1 MSKPVFVSK
10 SVFLSLLALLLSM
23 APLAAVA
30 APPLLPG
37 PQHND
42 RLSLDVYA
50 LRGPQDQTAR
60 LYLSAIASNPSDT
73 LPDQFEKVWVEIR
86 TPGGE
91 QHNLLTPHKPTV
103 YNNVDAPNGQA
114 VIDLGD
120 VPLSNLVSVH
130 AVVSTGQPR
139 SQQFLLGQTAVTE
152 FAVNAHNV
160 VVPDF
165 EGYGAQMNGYV
176 YTAQN
181 DPTRGFT
188 GNEPPVDIE
197 NLEAKVK
204 DMKPG
209 LSRIF
214 LSPAAYLPGNQ
225 NLMDSVYKTV
235 ELAQK
240 SGANVNITW
249 WFIDR
254 AAKNDPVIQ
263 QQLMQQDMAE
273 FASTLVDLVVNH
285 KLTAVKQITIQNEVD
300 TSWVTPQLYEQYY
313 RLLDLELRNAGIRD
327 QIKFVGGDLVINNQ
341 ATWFNYMA
349 AHMGDVLD
357 GWSVH
362 IYWNYWDT
370 AYMQSRLNGILAV
383 YNAIPAD
390 ERKPLSVTE
399 YGVRGIK
406 TLNGKTIMDVDP
418 YRKGALTATIAGY
431 YQDPSGNIAPVNETN
446 IAAFEQA
453 WFNMIS
459 VNDGF
464 VGMSKWDFFR
474 AQYDFTY
481 QDHSLIGYLFNP
493 APDQDR
499 WPLRP
504 SYYMEWLMA
513 NTTGQH
519 WQVLGQSG
527 TSGAK
532 LITPFRSPTGDLT
545 LFALSTNQAAGSVTV
560 GDLPQGTEFHV
571 LLWNADGSGKVTDGG
586 HVNAGITGTVTIAV
600 PAGGMAALTTM
611 ERRDRF
617 CGFMTRQC
625 DLWPLPG
632 IGHNIGDHS
641 Y

>member
-1 MSKPVFVSK
+1 MSKPAFASK
-10 SVFLSLLALLLSM
+10 PVLLSLAALGLSL

-30 APPLLPG
+30 APPSLPG
-37 PQHND
+37 PQHTD
-42 RLSLDVYA
+42 RLNLDVYA
-50 LRGPQDQTAR
+50 LRGPQDQSAK
-60 LYLSAIASNPSDT
+60 LYLSAIAPNPSDT
-73 LPDQFEKVWVEIR
+73 LPDQFEKVWVEVS
-86 TPGGE
+86 TPGSGL
-91 QHNLLTPHKPTV
+91 HSLLTPHKPTV
-103 YNNVDAPNGQA
+103 YSNIDAPNGQA
-114 VIDLGD
+114 VIDLGNI
-120 VPLSNLVSVH
+120 PLSDVVSVQ
-130 AVVSTGQPR
+130 AEVSTGQPHHE
-139 SQQFLLGQTAVTE
+139 QLLLGRTAVTE
-152 FAVNAHNV
+152 FAVNPHNV

-165 EGYGAQMNGYV
+165 EGFGAQMNGYV

-188 GNEPPVDIE
+188 GNEPPADIE

-235 ELAQK
+235 DLAQRA
-240 SGANVNITW
+240 GADVNITW

-254 AAKNDPVIQ
+254 AAKDDPTVQ
-263 QQLMQQDMAE
+263 QQLMQQDMQE
-273 FASTLVDLVVNH
+273 FASTLIDLVVNH
-285 KLTAVKQITIQNEVD
+285 KYTVIKQITIQNEVN
-300 TSWVTPQLYEQYY
+300 TSWVKPELYEQYY
-313 RLLDLELRNAGIRD
+313 RLLDLELRNAGIRE

-341 ATWFNYMA
+341 STWFTYMA
-349 AHMGDVLD
+349 EHMGDVLD

-362 IYWNYWDT
+362 IYWNYWD
-370 AYMQSRLNGILAV
+370 AEYFQSRLSGILAI
-383 YNAIPAD
+383 YNSIPVA
-390 ERKPLSVTE
+390 ERKPLFITE

-431 YQDPSGNIAPVNETN
+431 YQDPTGAITPVNETN
-446 IAAFEQA
+446 IAAFQQA
-453 WFNMIS
+453 WFNMVS

-464 VGMSKWDFFR
+464 AGMSKWDFFR

-481 QDHSLIGYLFNP
+481 QDHSLIGYIFNP
-493 APDQDR
+493 QPGQDQ

-504 SYYMEWLMA
+504 AYYMEWLMA

-532 LITPFRSPTGDLT
+532 LITPFRSPNGDLT
-545 LFALSTNQAAGSVTV
+545 LFALSSDNNAGTVTV
-560 GDLPQGTEFHV
+560 GDLPPLAEFHV

-586 HVNAGITGTVTIAV
+586 HVNAGLNGTVTIAV

-611 ERRDRF
+611 QRRDHF
-617 CGFMTRQC
+617 CGFLHNGC
-625 DLWPLPG
+625 SLWPLHG
-632 IGHNIGDHS
+632 IGDHTH
-641 Y
+641 